1 VDYPNLAGKAR
12 KQLPVLSCQFS
23 VLSGFD
29 FGVLRAVLL
38 PARLI
43 SRIQFLES
51 VYASK
56 SGLDVY
62 G

>member
-1 VDYPNLAGKAR
+1 
-12 KQLPVLSCQFS
+12 LPVLSCQFS